1 MTIDE
6 AIAQLENLRKCEIYL
21 WSKDIQ
27 AIDIAIKAIVE
38 NDTLKPELMSVKS
51 GSDVLKIC
59 KLEDENKELKRLLKQ
74 AVMDTASG
82 DT

>member
-6 AIAQLENLRKCEIYL
+6 AIVQLEKLKKCEVYL
-21 WSKDIQ
+21 WSDDIE

-38 NDTLKPELMSVKS
+38 NDTLKTELMAVKS

-59 KLEDENKELKRLLKQ
+59 KLEDESAELK
-74 AVMDTASG
+74 VC
-82 DT
+82 